1 MLFPDRER
9 IRFFRLSAQRKDNIH
24 LQFCFTNVCLP
35 IFSVLSFPLMK
46 YSPEIFSPNF
56 SPFLRVQSFFN
67 RFFYLLMMIF
77 SKMSVRRVLVRYKLR
92 IRVRIRGKTQN
103 RLRRVL
109 VLIQEEIFFISVKK
123 CHLALRRVLVFDT
136 SERIKNVI
144 FFVHERSVCL
154 SIQVELIFA

>member
-1 MLFPDRER
+1 MC
-9 IRFFRLSAQRKDNIH
+9 LSDTS
-24 LQFCFTNVCLP
+24 CVYVCAYE
-35 IFSVLSFPLMK
+35 K
-46 YSPEIFSPNF
+46 
-56 SPFLRVQSFFN
+56 
-67 RFFYLLMMIF
+67 
-77 SKMSVRRVLVRYKLR
+77 
-92 IRVRIRGKTQN
+92 KTQN

-144 FFVHERSVCL
+144 FFVHERNVCL